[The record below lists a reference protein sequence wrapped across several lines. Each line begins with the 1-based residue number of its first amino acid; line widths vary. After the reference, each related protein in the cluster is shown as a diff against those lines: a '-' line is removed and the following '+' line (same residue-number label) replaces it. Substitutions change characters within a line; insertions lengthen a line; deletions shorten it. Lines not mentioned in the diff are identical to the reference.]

1 MMSFDSEFDP
11 EEQDVR
17 AVMHLH
23 PRSISAEQ
31 MRQFEADVAAIFE
44 AFGLDLYTPATDRL
58 WERSRAS
65 NAQGAICF
73 CDTHSQRR
81 RQPYDQSIT

>member
-1 MMSFDSEFDP
+1 MSFDSEFDP

-44 AFGLDLYTPATDRL
+44 AFGLDLYTPATDPL
-58 WERSRAS
+58 
-65 NAQGAICF
+65 
-73 CDTHSQRR
+73 
-81 RQPYDQSIT
+81 

>member
-44 AFGLDLYTPATDRL
+44 AFGLDLYTPATDPL
-58 WERSRAS
+58 WGTLKSVKRAGS
-65 NAQGAICF
+65 HLFLRYAFATKETTI
-73 CDTHSQRR
+73 
-81 RQPYDQSIT
+81 